1 MGTAALPHGYPFRFV
16 DTVLQGLGPGVSG
29 GRVRARVSAN
39 GRAAMGAGWQSP
51 LLLAEAIAQA
61 TLLLEAGDPEAG
73 KRGFLAGIQGLEMTR
88 PPQAGETLEVE
99 VRLAGSFG
107 PVFRFDGR
115 VLCGDEVLAT
125 GSVLVRKGPAA

>member
-1 MGTAALPHGYPFRFV
+1 MVPAVLPHAYPFRFV
-16 DTVLQGLGPGVSG
+16 DTVLQLPGPGVSG
-29 GRVRARVSAN
+29 GRIRARVSAN
-39 GRAAMGAGWQSP
+39 GRASMGQGWQSP

-73 KRGFLAGIQGLEMTR
+73 KRGYLAGIQGLQMTR
-88 PPQAGETLEVE
+88 PPQAGETLEIE

-115 VLCGDEVLAT
+115 VLSGDEVLAS
-125 GSVLVRKGPAA
+125 GSVLVRKGTAA